1 MILKQSD
8 KEPTLVGIM
17 ETDDDYVELLHTVN
31 VLNHDLVDSGFEQY
45 QYEAVR
51 RGKKLYVE
59 RVGA

>member
-1 MILKQSD
+1 MILKQSER
-8 KEPTLVGIM
+8 EPALVGIL
-17 ETDDDYVELLHTVN
+17 ESEDDLQQLNHMVS

-51 RGKKLYVE
+51 RGKKLYIE

>member
-1 MILKQSD
+1 MILKQSER
-8 KEPTLVGIM
+8 EPALVGIL
-17 ETDDDYVELLHTVN
+17 ESEDDLQQLNHMVN

-51 RGKKLYVE
+51 RGKKLYIE